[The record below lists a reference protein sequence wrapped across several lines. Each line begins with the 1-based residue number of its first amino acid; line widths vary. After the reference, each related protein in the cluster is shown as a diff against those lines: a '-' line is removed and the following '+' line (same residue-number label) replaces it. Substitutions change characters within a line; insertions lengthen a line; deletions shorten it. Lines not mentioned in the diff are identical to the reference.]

1 MGLSIRKT
9 LMSFAISL
17 LSCSAALAANI
28 TGTITDSSDE
38 PLIEATVRLLAAKDS
53 AFVKGVTTDINGKF
67 SINNVKKGRYII
79 QTSYIG
85 YNNHYEDVRIGESS
99 LTLKPIVM
107 KESTVMLKET
117 VITAVKTEIVAKEDT
132 LEYNAGSY
140 KTQPNAVMED
150 LLKKLPG
157 VDVDSDGK
165 ILLRRP

>member
-9 LMSFAISL
+9 LMSFAIGL

-28 TGTITDSSDE
+28 TGTITDSSEE

-67 SINNVKKGRYII
+67 SIKNVKKGHYII

-85 YNNHYEDVRIGESS
+85 YDNHYENVNIGESS
-99 LTLKPIVM
+99 LRLKPIVM

-132 LEYNAGSY
+132 IEYLS
-140 KTQPNAVMED
+140 
-150 LLKKLPG
+150 L
-157 VDVDSDGK
+157 
-165 ILLRRP
+165 IHI